1 MLKVF
6 AIITCVLLATSGQA
20 QLIKDS
26 LQIEG
31 RYRTF
36 SYYKPIGKN
45 FSLLFALH
53 GSGGNANDMIKA
65 AKKLQAVADP
75 EKVMIVYAEGYKTFW
90 NECRKSANTIAN
102 KENINEE
109 AFFTKLIEHLH
120 SRYQIDMKKVFA
132 VGLSGGGQMVYK
144 FGMTMPGKFKAV
156 AAVVANVPTQDNLD
170 CVEAKTPIAIMIIN
184 GTADAVNPY
193 EGGEMKAGNLVLGTV
208 RSTEE
213 SFKYWATLAGYL
225 EPPLHQVLPDPD
237 TNDDVTI
244 DQYSYLSVGK
254 PEIVLLRVNNG
265 KHEFPKG
272 TDAFMTA
279 WTFFKRQK

>member
-65 AKKLQAVADP
+65 AKKLQAVA
-75 EKVMIVYAEGYKTFW
+75 
-90 NECRKSANTIAN
+90 
-102 KENINEE
+102 E